1 MIRSPVALVGGVI
14 LALGLFWLLALLVAP
29 PQADI
34 EVLEP
39 TTLDLVEAEAPAEQV
54 PAEAAPPPPATAA
67 PVEPPPVPEPA
78 PLSESRIALPEPELP
93 TPEMPPMELDDS
105 LPELVEQRPEP
116 RPEPEPEPQPE
127 PEPAPQPAPAS
138 KAVEATTDETA
149 VAERAADASETSREP
164 VDVGSPTP
172 TSRVPPD
179 YPVRAQRRGMEG
191 HVELTFVIRP
201 DGSVDPGSIQVV
213 EAQPGNVFDKAAR
226 QAVARWQFEPGQEL
240 RRARQRLEFQLR

>member
-1 MIRSPVALVGGVI
+1 MIRPPVAMVGGVM

-39 TTLDLVEAEAPAEQV
+39 TTLDLVEAEAPAEQM
-54 PAEAAPPPPATAA
+54 PAEAAPPPPTPAA

-78 PLSESRIALPEPELP
+78 PLSESRIALPDPELP
-93 TPEMPPMELDDS
+93 TSETPPMELDDS

-116 RPEPEPEPQPE
+116 RPEPEPQPE
-127 PEPAPQPAPAS
+127 PEPAPQPEPAS
-138 KAVEATTDETA
+138 EAVEATTDETA
-149 VAERAADASETSREP
+149 VAERASDASETSREP

-179 YPVRAQRRGMEG
+179 YPARAQRRGMEG

-201 DGSVDPGSIQVV
+201 DGSVDPDTIRIV
-213 EAQPGNVFDKAAR
+213 EAQPGNVFDRAAR
-226 QAVARWQFEPGQEL
+226 QAVARWQFEPGEGL